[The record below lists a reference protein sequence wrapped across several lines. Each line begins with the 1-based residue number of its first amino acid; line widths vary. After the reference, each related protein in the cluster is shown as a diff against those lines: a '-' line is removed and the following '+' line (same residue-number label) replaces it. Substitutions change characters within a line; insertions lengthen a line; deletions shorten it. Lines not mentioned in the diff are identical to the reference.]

1 MKKKP
6 IVKVKIR
13 DSEEMQTLRDTLKA
27 ISGVINMRYRVRERK
42 NSLGKYASV
51 EINRAKA

>member
-1 MKKKP
+1 
-6 IVKVKIR
+6 
-13 DSEEMQTLRDTLKA
+13 MQTLRDTLKA